1 MKKRLIEIVKTLEGG
16 RDGIY
21 ARDALERAANYVEDE
36 FRKCGFHIDYDE
48 FDFQGK
54 IYRNIIATT
63 SGIDVEKEWYALC
76 AHYDAVAGSPGADD
90 NASGVAVMLETA
102 RVLGPQKGLQFIAF
116 TLEEPQMTGATFLYG
131 SKNFV
136 KVMKGRGHIYKGLY
150 NLESVGYIDK
160 EPGSQQVPPL
170 LNAPHTGDFIALVGN
185 SGSEKL
191 MSLYVE
197 TAHSKVPGLKV
208 FTHKVMMSGYLL
220 LPSRFSD
227 HAPFWD
233 AGFPAVMVT
242 DTAMMRNPNYHT
254 KYDTSDTIS
263 PEFMEQVAKALIHT
277 LEALLRK
284 D

>member
-1 MKKRLIEIVKTLEGG
+1 MEIVKALEGA

-21 ARDALERAANYVEDE
+21 AYEALNEAALYVEGE
-36 FRKCGFHIDYDE
+36 FKKIGFQVDYDE

-54 IYRNIIATT
+54 PYRNLIATA
-63 SGIDVEKEWYALC
+63 SGIEAEREWLAVC

-102 RVLGPQKGLQFIAF
+102 RALGPRKRLQFIAF

-131 SKNFV
+131 SRNFV
-136 KVMKGRGHIYKGLY
+136 KVMKGRGHSYKCLF
-150 NLESVGYIDK
+150 NLESVGYVSS
-160 EPGSQQVPPL
+160 ERGSQQIPALIKASDV
-170 LNAPHTGDFIALVGN
+170 GDFIAIVGN

-191 MSLYVE
+191 MNLYE
-197 TAHSKVPGLKV
+197 ESARKTVPQLKV
-208 FTHKVMMSGYLL
+208 LTHKVLMNGYLL

-233 AGFPAVMVT
+233 AGFPALMIT
-242 DTAMMRNPNYHT
+242 DTAMMRNLNYHT
-254 KYDTSDTIS
+254 RHDTWDTLS
-263 PEFMEQVAKALIHT
+263 PEFMEQVARALIYT
-277 LEALLRK
+277 LEELLK